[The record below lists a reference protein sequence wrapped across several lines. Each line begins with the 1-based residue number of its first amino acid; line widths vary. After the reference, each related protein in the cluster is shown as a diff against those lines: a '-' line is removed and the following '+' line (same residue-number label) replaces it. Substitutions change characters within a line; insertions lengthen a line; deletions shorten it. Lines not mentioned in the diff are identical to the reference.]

1 MHAFNTVLC
10 FSKTQCCN
18 AALLNIYICFLKST
32 KVLKFTFHKNLVGTQ
47 SRPVALSLDPFYL
60 FYITININEKYNDIR
75 SDIAR
80 SVARTPRNW
89 KEFFRKS
96 RYVYIYTM
104 IGKSLRII
112 ISITFLKSV
121 QKYLAL

>member
-1 MHAFNTVLC
+1 MHAFNTVSC
-10 FSKTQCCN
+10 FSKTQCSN

-32 KVLKFTFHKNLVGTQ
+32 KVLKFTFHKNLAGTQ

-96 RYVYIYTM
+96 RYMYIYTM
-104 IGKSLRII
+104 IGKSLIII

-121 QKYLAL
+121 